1 MTSGINIRPAG
12 PGDSGVLVELQRR
25 ASLHGETYR
34 AQLLAHPDA
43 IELEEATIA
52 AGLVRVAW
60 VDGRRTGFSAVR
72 PVADGDCELDGLF
85 VEPDAMGR
93 GVGRAL
99 VDDVGRR
106 ARRAGASRIVVVANP
121 QAVAFY
127 ERLGFG
133 TGPWAETRFGPA
145 HWMHLTLGPPAEGT

>member
-1 MTSGINIRPAG
+1 VTIRPAE
-12 PGDSGVLVELQRR
+12 PGDSGVLEELQRR
-25 ASLHGETYR
+25 ASLHGEAYR

-43 IELEEATIA
+43 IELDEAAIA

-72 PVADGDCELDGLF
+72 PVVHGDCELDGLF

-106 ARRAGASRIVVVANP
+106 ARRAGAYRIVVIANP
-121 QAVAFY
+121 QAVGFY

-133 TGPWAETRFGPA
+133 TGPSAETRFGPA
-145 HWMHLTLGPPAEGT
+145 HWMHLTVGPGADGT